1 MTSNQKIFKLA
12 WNWIPD
18 SGFGYNMHNI
28 ITYIVADDST
38 SHEELI
44 KKAIASV
51 IDSLYVKKDW
61 GESRGPFTS
70 FEVSN
75 KDFQVSPKRDSEI
88 TCSITQYLNSVP
100 PIVNEVSNMVVIAS
114 ALDG

>member
-18 SGFGYNMHNI
+18 SGYGYNMHNI

-70 FEVSN
+70 FDVAN
-75 KDFQVSPKRDSEI
+75 KDFQVSPERDSEI
-88 TCSITQYLNSVP
+88 KCSIAQYLNSVA
-100 PIVNEVSNMVVIAS
+100 PIVSEVSNMVVIAS

>member
-1 MTSNQKIFKLA
+1 MTSNQKTFKLA

-18 SGFGYNMHNI
+18 STGLYNMHNI
-28 ITYIVADDST
+28 ITYVVADDST

-51 IDSLYVKKDW
+51 IDSLYIKKDW

-70 FEVSN
+70 FDVAN
-75 KDFQVSPKRDSEI
+75 KDFQVAPKRDSET
-88 TCSITQYLNSVP
+88 TCSIAQYLNSVA
-100 PIVNEVSNMVVIAS
+100 PIVSEVSNMVVVAS

>member
-18 SGFGYNMHNI
+18 SDFGYNMHNI
-28 ITYIVADDST
+28 VAYIVADDST

-61 GESRGPFTS
+61 GESRGPFTG
-70 FEVSN
+70 FDVAN
-75 KDFQVSPKRDSEI
+75 KDFQVATKRDSEI
-88 TCSITQYLNSVP
+88 TCSITQYLNSVA